1 MSEQRDTGGL
11 EVYVRGNVSRN
22 TKGWNSEHTVSVQ
35 GQVMVALDET
45 DRLVFWV
52 KTGRG
57 TAPLSEV
64 LDTLHQEADAANQRE
79 IDRQREQQLVAVRAG

>member
-35 GQVMVALDET
+35 GQMSISMKGGISFISRTEEGARIDIGEILD
-45 DRLVFWV
+45 
-52 KTGRG
+52 
-57 TAPLSEV
+57 A
-64 LDTLHQEADAANQRE
+64 LHQEANAANQRE
-79 IDRQREQQLVAVRAG
+79 IDRQRKQQLAAIQG